1 MITRS
6 LFGRRYYPSV
16 NELFEKSDVG
26 EESSS
31 NMYNIFKY
39 CHYFDGTLQ
48 YMNNITGEMEYYP
61 AVGSTSNDVFNPGK
75 LANYFKEK
83 FGSRRLAK
91 PLNPYLARMGYDE
104 AIRAYISD
112 FITQTVNYQI
122 TLEYKYL
129 QLMKTES
136 VMVDPV
142 MSYDLIKEGN
152 SNKGD
157 VTFTHTPDL
166 TVKAASTMVS
176 SKSATLGSAGGDEPS
191 ITLWDSTAK
200 TSTDKAL
207 GSGGPQTDHYTTTYD
222 DSSNGR
228 LESYDVQ
235 RGGTEHYE
243 APSAQAVK
251 SNSEKY
257 TDTTSQSKEDSF
269 KEGVKDLSKIEN
281 ARALANINVVDM
293 FMDEVA
299 GRWLLSTWD

>member
-6 LFGRRYYPSV
+6 LFGRRYYPTV
-16 NELFEKSDVG
+16 DELFSNSDVG
-26 EESSS
+26 EEASHS
-31 NMYNIFKY
+31 MYNLFKY

-48 YMNNITGEMEYYP
+48 YLNNITGEMEYYP
-61 AVGSTSNDVFNPGK
+61 AVGSTSNNTFIPAR
-75 LANYFKEK
+75 LAAYFHEK

-91 PLNPYLARMGYDE
+91 PLNPYLATMGYEE
-104 AIRAYISD
+104 AIQAYISD
-112 FITQTVNYQI
+112 FVQHSANYLF

-157 VTFTHTPDL
+157 ITFTHTPDL
-166 TVKAASTMVS
+166 NTKASSTLVS
-176 SKSATLGSAGGDEPS
+176 SKSAALGSGGGDEPS

-207 GSGGPQTDHYTTTYD
+207 GSGGPKTDHYTTTFD
-222 DSSNGR
+222 NATVGR
-228 LESYDVQ
+228 LESYDIQ
-235 RGGTEHYE
+235 SGGTEHYE

-257 TDTTSQSKEDSF
+257 TDTTSQSQDDSF

-281 ARALANINVVDM
+281 ARILADINIIDQ

>member
-1 MITRS
+1 MIRRS
-6 LFGRRYYPSV
+6 LFGRRYYPTV
-16 NELFEKSDVG
+16 EELFRNSDIS

-39 CHYFDGTLQ
+39 CHFFDGTLQ

-61 AVGSTSNDVFNPGK
+61 AVGSTSNQVFNPAR
-75 LANYFKEK
+75 LTNYFKEK
-83 FGSRRLAK
+83 FGSRKMAK
-91 PLNPYLARMGYDE
+91 PLNPYLATMGYDQ
-104 AIRAYISD
+104 AIKAYISD
-112 FITQTVNYQI
+112 FVTQTLNYEM

-166 TVKAASTMVS
+166 NTKASSTMVS
-176 SKSATLGSAGGDEPS
+176 SKSAALGSSGGDEPS

-200 TSTDKAL
+200 TSTDKAM
-207 GSGGPQTDHYTTTYD
+207 GSGGPKTDHYTTTFD
-222 DSSNGR
+222 NATAGR

-235 RGGTEHYE
+235 SGGTEHYE
-243 APSAQAVK
+243 APSAQSVK

-257 TDTTSQSKEDSF
+257 TDTTSQSQDDNF

-281 ARALANINVVDM
+281 ARVLANINVIDQ